1 MAARPGGLGKI
12 PVMTNPDLPGHQTKT
27 ELALRVL
34 RERIRSGELPAGHR
48 LQVYDLTDELG
59 MSPTPIR
66 EALRLLQ
73 ADRLV
78 HYEPHRGVVV
88 ARHSPERLADVYA
101 MRLELEPMATRL
113 AIERMT
119 PEQKEVVDA
128 VHQKF
133 VAATKADRSARMAK
147 LNSDWHLAIYQASG
161 SAMLQEF
168 ITRLWDVF
176 PWRTNWALDQRAA
189 DSLVEHERVMAAIND
204 HDAEAG
210 AKAMR
215 AHIEAGSASEQPHER
230 GDQPT
235 E

>member
-1 MAARPGGLGKI
+1 
-12 PVMTNPDLPGHQTKT
+12 MTKPDLPGHQTKT

-48 LQVYDLTDELG
+48 LQVYDLTEELG

-88 ARHSPERLADVYA
+88 ARHSPERLSDVYD
-101 MRLELEPMATRL
+101 MRLKLEPLATRL

-119 PEQKEVVDA
+119 SEQRETVNRL
-128 VHQKF
+128 HERF
-133 VAATKADRSARMAK
+133 LAATKAGRGARMAK
-147 LNSDWHLAIYQASG
+147 LNSEWHLAIYQASG
-161 SAMLQEF
+161 SEMLQEF
-168 ITRLWDVF
+168 IARLWEVF
-176 PWRTNWALDQRAA
+176 PWRTNWALDQRSA
-189 DSLVEHERVMAAIND
+189 DSVVEHEQVMTALNAS
-204 HDAEAG
+204 DAEAG
-210 AKAMR
+210 AEAMR
-215 AHIEAGSASEQPHER
+215 AHIEAGSASEQAHELAGR
-230 GDQPT
+230 TQT